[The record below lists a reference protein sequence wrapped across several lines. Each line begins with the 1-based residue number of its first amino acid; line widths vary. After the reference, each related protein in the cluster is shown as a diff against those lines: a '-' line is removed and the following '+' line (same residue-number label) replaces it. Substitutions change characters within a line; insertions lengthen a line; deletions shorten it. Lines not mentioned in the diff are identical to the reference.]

1 MNLIPINLNELAV
14 VEFTFVLTVFLLIF
28 ILRMTARERR
38 EANATIDKL
47 STAIMGFTVGEAE
60 QRVEVRTKSEA
71 DEKILQAIAESNQRL
86 ATITETLVEQVNNV
100 QKGLAIDK
108 VNREADKND
117 TTKMFRSVEGLV
129 GKLAGMQKTMLDTLI
144 TKMDSQRREDKLEA
158 RESIQKILD
167 ANNKQAQALND
178 LLTQIAILPTGENE
192 DGIT

>member
-117 TTKMFRSVEGLV
+117 VTKMFRSVEGLV